1 MDADSS
7 VIFYQSILCHCLFA
21 ATWLLLNYFLKLKE
35 VNIMNM
41 KKTIGKFLTFSR
53 MLFRA
58 PIMRLLLCGGL
69 LFAIDSS
76 FAANVYLTS
85 LASNLGSTI
94 GNVGKLLVDV
104 ALISG
109 IGFVLVSFFKFHAH
123 KNNPQQIPLS
133 QGISLLVIGA
143 GLMVFPYMLQGVA
156 QAGTGHSA
164 STTTDGGGI
173 TSFIKNGGS

>member
-76 FAANVYLTS
+76 FAADPVYLTD
-85 LASNLGSTI
+85 LASNLGKTI
-94 GNVGKLLVDV
+94 INVGKLLVDV

-156 QAGTGHSA
+156 KAGTGHSA
-164 STTTDGGGI
+164 ATSGGGGI
-173 TSFIKNGGS
+173 TGFIKSGS